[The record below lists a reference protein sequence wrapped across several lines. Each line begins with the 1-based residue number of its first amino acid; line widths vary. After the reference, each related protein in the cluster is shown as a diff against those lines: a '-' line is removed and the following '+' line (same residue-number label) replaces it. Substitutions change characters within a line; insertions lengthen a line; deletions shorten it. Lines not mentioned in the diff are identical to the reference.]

1 MKGGTITGN
10 TSETTKT
17 FQSSPLQ
24 KSTGKFINNFSR
36 NLEIDKRCKVKQG
49 EFTQE
54 KIKDLGKK
62 TSFTVLLR
70 VLFHSLHSRKLTV
83 TNNKMEQ

>member
-1 MKGGTITGN
+1 MKGGAITGN

-24 KSTGKFINNFSR
+24 KSTEKFINNFSR
-36 NLEIDKRCKVKQG
+36 NLEIDKMCKVMQG

-54 KIKDLGKK
+54 NTKDLGKK
-62 TSFTVLLR
+62 TSFTVLLH
-70 VLFHSLHSRKLTV
+70 VLFHSLHSKKLTV
-83 TNNKMEQ
+83 TNNKMEG